1 MIATGGSAQSHAA
14 PQPAAQ
20 LGVVTGCLRPRPR
33 QASLHSPWRAVRPR
47 GRTGRRGD
55 EARSLA
61 VYPRESA
68 GPGQATGREHGLSPC
83 TRPHGPSRPSGWRAA
98 LPGRGFSHLEA
109 PLKCERRANEP
120 SSSVRSAPP
129 ESVSAA
135 ELHWVIEN
143 QRGWP
148 RSPLPF
154 PETPP
159 VVWGFTVHAVGVFEG
174 PTLAAIA
181 RLHAC
186 GFAGAPWLPRP
197 HSEPGPPAGLR
208 AAHWPSIHSQRGTS

>member
-1 MIATGGSAQSHAA
+1 MASA
-14 PQPAAQ
+14 
-20 LGVVTGCLRPRPR
+20 
-33 QASLHSPWRAVRPR
+33 RAR
-47 GRTGRRGD
+47 GRTAPRG
-55 EARSLA
+55 
-61 VYPRESA
+61 PA
-68 GPGQATGREHGLSPC
+68 GGGWLSQAGG
-83 TRPHGPSRPSGWRAA
+83 SG
-98 LPGRGFSHLEA
+98 HLET

-129 ESVSAA
+129 ESVSVA
-135 ELHWVIEN
+135 ELRWVIEN

-148 RSPLPF
+148 RGPLPF

-186 GFAGAPWLPRP
+186 GFAGAPWPR
-197 HSEPGPPAGLR
+197 
-208 AAHWPSIHSQRGTS
+208 